1 MYKGL
6 DDFYFDKDSIYD
18 LVHNFDPGTFNGGNH
33 NRTLIITQLS
43 SELGI
48 SEFQIAPYARVIE
61 LVHNATLIHDDVI
74 DESFTRREFP
84 TLNSKITNK
93 KCILIG
99 DYMLA
104 KAMSELA
111 SFGSNEIV
119 FELSRTLK
127 DLVHGEILQSFEND
141 KVHWSQENYN
151 EVAFAKTAS
160 MLRWCLLTPFMIKDH
175 QLKNKSIIENAANKL
190 GLVYQMIDDVKDFS
204 TLSKKT
210 PFLDISNWNINVVLI
225 KLQYKDTT
233 ICDMLRT
240 KRDLTLITNEQRTVI
255 YHCVKDV
262 LFEIDQLVDDI
273 SNSFENELSLPQFSG
288 FIKSFFNLE
297 LLKLQRSLVDYDIS
311 LASKELC

>member
-1 MYKGL
+1 
-6 DDFYFDKDSIYD
+6 
-18 LVHNFDPGTFNGGNH
+18 
-33 NRTLIITQLS
+33 
-43 SELGI
+43 
-48 SEFQIAPYARVIE
+48 
-61 LVHNATLIHDDVI
+61 
-74 DESFTRREFP
+74 
-84 TLNSKITNK
+84 
-93 KCILIG
+93 
-99 DYMLA
+99 MLA

-175 QLKNKSIIENAANKL
+175 QLKNKVVIENAANKL

-225 KLQYKDTT
+225 KLQNKDAT

-240 KRDLTLITNEQRTVI
+240 KRDLSLITNQQRTVI

-273 SNSFENELSLPQFSG
+273 SNAFENELSLPQFSG

-311 LASKELC
+311 LTTKELC